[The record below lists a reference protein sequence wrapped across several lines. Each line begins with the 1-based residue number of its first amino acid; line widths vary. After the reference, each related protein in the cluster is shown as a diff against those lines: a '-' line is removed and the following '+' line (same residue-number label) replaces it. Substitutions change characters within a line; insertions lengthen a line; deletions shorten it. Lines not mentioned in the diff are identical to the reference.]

1 MYKKLILTGLIVVSL
16 LSGCVEKKKSTEI
29 PAIPVRTTIV
39 DLDKN
44 ENEYEYVGIIEEER
58 SSAISFTVAGTVK
71 TMYGEE
77 GQRVKKGELLAELD
91 TANLSSAYAAAKAQL
106 SQAEDA
112 MQRIQQLYDNQSI
125 PEIKYIDVQ
134 TQLEKAR
141 STEAIAKKNLMDSRL
156 IAPFDGI
163 IGKKS
168 TESGENVLPNQP
180 VYTLLKI
187 DDIKVKVSIPE
198 KEIADIL
205 QNQRAQIRIPA
216 LKDALYDG
224 IIEERGIVADPVS
237 HSYTVRIRVHN
248 PATKMLPGMVCK
260 VSVFAES
267 TRHAM
272 FVISSQCVQT
282 LADKRFVWCIVD
294 GQAVRLYVK
303 TGKFTPNGVE
313 ILSGLQGGEEIVV
326 EGYQSLYEGA
336 TLKIL

>member
-1 MYKKLILTGLIVVSL
+1 MYKKLILTGLIVVPL
-16 LSGCVEKKKSTEI
+16 LSGCVEKKKAKEI

-44 ENEYEYVGIIEEER
+44 ENEYEYVGIVEEER
-58 SSAISFTVAGTVK
+58 ASSISFTVAGTVE
-71 TMYGEE
+71 TMYAEE
-77 GQRVKKGELLAELD
+77 GQRVKKGALLARLD
-91 TANLSSAYAAAKAQL
+91 TANLSSAYVAAKAQL

-125 PEIKYIDVQ
+125 PEIKYIDVK

-141 STEAIAKKNLMDSRL
+141 STEAIAKKNLTDSRL
-156 IAPFDGI
+156 TAPFNGI

-168 TESGENVLPNQP
+168 AESGENVLPNQP

-187 DDIKVKVSIPE
+187 EDVKVKISVPE

-205 QNQRAQIRIPA
+205 QNQRAQIRVPA

-224 IIEERGIVADPVS
+224 IIEERGIVADPIS

-248 PATKMLPGMVCK
+248 PATEMLPGMVCK

-267 TRHAM
+267 TRHAV
-272 FVISSQCVQT
+272 FVISPQCVQT
-282 LADKRFVWCIVD
+282 SADKRFVWCIVN
-294 GQAVRLYVK
+294 GQAVRQYVK

-313 ILSGLQGGEEIVV
+313 ILSGLRGGEEIVT

>member
-39 DLDKN
+39 DLNKN

-77 GQRVKKGELLAELD
+77 GQRVKKGKLLAELD

-156 IAPFDGI
+156 IAPFNGI

-187 DDIKVKVSIPE
+187 DDIKVKVSI
-198 KEIADIL
+198 
-205 QNQRAQIRIPA
+205 
-216 LKDALYDG
+216 LKKKLL
-224 IIEERGIVADPVS
+224 IFCKINERKYGF
-237 HSYTVRIRVHN
+237 
-248 PATKMLPGMVCK
+248 L
-260 VSVFAES
+260 
-267 TRHAM
+267 
-272 FVISSQCVQT
+272 
-282 LADKRFVWCIVD
+282 L
-294 GQAVRLYVK
+294 
-303 TGKFTPNGVE
+303 
-313 ILSGLQGGEEIVV
+313 
-326 EGYQSLYEGA
+326 
-336 TLKIL
+336 